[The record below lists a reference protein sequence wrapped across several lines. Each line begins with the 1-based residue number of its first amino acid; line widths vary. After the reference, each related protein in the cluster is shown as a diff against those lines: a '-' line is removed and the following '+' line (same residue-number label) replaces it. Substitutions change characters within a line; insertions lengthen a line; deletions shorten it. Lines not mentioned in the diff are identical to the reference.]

1 MKRFIF
7 LFISIFYIFIFSTD
21 LLSIFPTPIGEGG
34 KGAVLTFSSTRVPLF
49 FYNPSNSSNIFKE
62 QRENFSFFYEH
73 KFLFSNIS
81 NYNNFSILFPEI
93 KRVSLGVQVIN
104 QNIDDIPI
112 YPEYS
117 DSISFIPAGYFSDN
131 SFAGIFN
138 FSYSYSGKDF
148 YELNFGGN
156 IKTIYHRIYK
166 NVGVGFGVDL
176 GTTFKLCFDNFK
188 NRVPGIFALSFVYR
202 DIAKTRVVWDT
213 DSNTVSLINDRFFSA
228 ISYEI
233 NIQKI
238 RSKIFSEFSFDIG
251 SKIVSSS
258 IIYTYSDL
266 IGFNLGYKHILFE
279 SFNPQNIGFGIF
291 LNITKFSIYYSFT
304 MFDIGNSNSL
314 GISYSF

>member
-1 MKRFIF
+1 MKKFILF
-7 LFISIFYIFIFSTD
+7 LVTSFYIYIFSTD
-21 LLSIFPTPIGEGG
+21 FLSIFPTPIGEGG
-34 KGAVLTFSSTRVPLF
+34 KGAVLTFNSERIPLF

-81 NYNNFSILFPEI
+81 DYNNLSVLLPEI
-93 KRVSLGVQVIN
+93 KRVNLGLQVIN
-104 QNIDDIPI
+104 QNIDNIPI

-117 DSISFIPAGYFSDN
+117 DSLSFIPTGYFSDN

-138 FSYSYSGKDF
+138 FSYRYSDKDF
-148 YELNFGGN
+148 YQLNFGGN
-156 IKTIYHRIYK
+156 IKTIYHKIYK
-166 NVGVGFGVDL
+166 NSGVGFGVDL
-176 GTTFKLCFDNFK
+176 GTTFRFCLDNFK
-188 NRVPGIFALSFVYR
+188 NRVPGIFSLSLVYR

-233 NIQKI
+233 NVEKI
-238 RSKIFSEFSFDIG
+238 RSKIFSEFSLDIG
-251 SKIVSSS
+251 SKMVSLS

-266 IGFNLGYKHILFE
+266 IGFNLGYQHILAE
-279 SFNPQNIGFGIF
+279 SYNLKNIGFGVF
-291 LNITKFSIYYSFT
+291 LNIMKFSIYYSFT